1 MYKFDINEAVN
12 YMPQIPEESKD
23 SLGLGWLGR
32 WRYADAIDDYNES
45 SGEVRA
51 NALRRATD
59 IGRDTMDELSLT
71 RNGSFMDKL
80 TSERGKG
87 YGLSIG
93 SGIIMG
99 LLLSDGSFGDKLKS
113 SLLYGGLGALAN
125 FARRK
130 SYYGSNID
138 W

>member
-1 MYKFDINEAVN
+1 MYKFDINEAVD
-12 YMPQIPEESKD
+12 YMPQIPEETKD
-23 SLGLGWLGR
+23 SAGLGWLGR

-45 SGEVRA
+45 SGEARA
-51 NALRRATD
+51 AALQQATD
-59 IGRDTMDELSLT
+59 IYRDTVDERLLSQ
-71 RNGSFMDKL
+71 NGSFMDKL
-80 TSERGKG
+80 KSPRGQG

-113 SLLYGGLGALAN
+113 SILYGGLGALAN

>member
-1 MYKFDINEAVN
+1 MYDFNINEAVN

-23 SLGLGWLGR
+23 SSGLGWLGK
-32 WRYADAIDDYNES
+32 WRYSDAVDDYNES
-45 SGEVRA
+45 VGKERA
-51 NALRRATD
+51 DALRKLTD
-59 IGRDTMDELSLT
+59 IDRDAWSERNLSN
-71 RNGSFMDKL
+71 NGSIVDKL

-113 SLLYGGLGALAN
+113 SLIGGGIGALAN
-125 FARRK
+125 FLRRK